1 MFTLSF
7 VSKRAT
13 AVCHTLTLKGGL
25 VQPSRRGS
33 DTAHCG
39 TASITPVPHSV
50 DGTASIIRPPACGT
64 PTPVYGT
71 PGSKGTHHLYCLRS
85 YHRSYLTCQ
94 RAHIRTSSTLSPMSL
109 IEPSQGHLVSEII
122 LKHYQCSFTTDLM
135 LPQPCVA
142 LPSNTSQKIV
152 FFSLMC

>member
-1 MFTLSF
+1 MNTTRYKYKQWELMFTLSF

-50 DGTASIIRPPACGT
+50 ELLLLSDHPPVELQHHSMVRQAPRAPTTSIVFA
-64 PTPVYGT
+64 
-71 PGSKGTHHLYCLRS
+71 
-85 YHRSYLTCQ
+85 
-94 RAHIRTSSTLSPMSL
+94 A
-109 IEPSQGHLVSEII
+109 
-122 LKHYQCSFTTDLM
+122 TTDLT
-135 LPQPCVA
+135 LLASELTSEHHQPC
-142 LPSNTSQKIV
+142 PP
-152 FFSLMC
+152 CH

>member
-33 DTAHCG
+33 DTAQC
-39 TASITPVPHSV
+39 
-50 DGTASIIRPPACGT
+50 GTASIIRPPACGT
-64 PTPVYGT
+64 PTPLYGT

-85 YHRSYLTCQ
+85 YHRSYLTCY

-122 LKHYQCSFTTDLM
+122 LKHYQWSFTTYLM
-135 LPQPCVA
+135 LPPPCACVA
-142 LPSNTSQKIV
+142 LPSHMSQNIV